1 MGLLRRDQLIRL
13 KEAGITR
20 YHENIETSRRNFPNI
35 CTTHTYDDK
44 IRVIRTAQEIGLSV
58 CSGGIIGMGETWE
71 DRIDMALSLAELGI
85 RSIPINALM
94 PIPGTPLEELPRLSE
109 DEIRRTVAIF
119 RFIVPEADIRL
130 AAGRAFFRAVTG
142 ETFDEP
148 AVRRALRDT
157 DPLLRAADDR
167 RDLVRWREEGVYTE
181 GRGDEDYL
189 KLQRKVLTPGR
200 AAPEDVAVFASRLYL
215 YPPYFCLPFAGVHD
229 RCTFDEAIALAHRD
243 AIVRYAALRKM
254 MELSLFGGGRGERMT
269 AAVDAYVAFL
279 RALAL
284 GQATDAELTALLADA
299 DGKLKGVLEK

>member
-1 MGLLRRDQLIRL
+1 MTILTAVFLCALTRAELIERFRAPVVTKVDGLVRVYANCPADMRRDYQLPV
-13 KEAGITR
+13 AGFVADVCRALAPARRKNMRKFAEPGIVVYIGDERTNRTDVIVREGVRDDGSRVTR
-20 YHENIETSRRNFPNI
+20 IYLPAPGF
-35 CTTHTYDDK
+35 
-44 IRVIRTAQEIGLSV
+44 A
-58 CSGGIIGMGETWE
+58 
-71 DRIDMALSLAELGI
+71 DREKL
-85 RSIPINALM
+85 
-94 PIPGTPLEELPRLSE
+94 
-109 DEIRRTVAIF
+109 
-119 RFIVPEADIRL
+119 RL